1 MTKERVMT
9 EAISGGQQCGSRKR
23 QGAGLCSQPAGWGT
37 DHPGFGACKLHGGS
51 TTAGTKAA
59 AEAEGVYLL
68 GKFVGERKPVDDPF
82 AELRRIGALA
92 LAWMEAC
99 QDTIKDLKS
108 FRYEDAKGAEQ
119 LRSEIPMFERSMD
132 HAATLLATIAKL
144 GLDEREVAVNEAK
157 ATMMLRALEA
167 GLAENGITGPAAAA
181 VKQATGRHLKLVKS
195 A

>member
-1 MTKERVMT
+1 MTGVHVMTK
-9 EAISGGQQCGSRKR
+9 AISGGQQCGGRKR
-23 QGAGLCSQPAGWGT
+23 QGTGLCAKPAGWGT
-37 DHPGFGACKLHGGS
+37 NHPGFGSCKLHGGS
-51 TTAGTKAA
+51 TPNAAKAA

-144 GLDEREVAVNEAK
+144 GLDEREVAVSEAK

-167 GLAENGITGPAAAA
+167 GLAENGISGP
-181 VKQATGRHLKLVKS
+181 QATAVRQATSRHLRIVKE

>member
-1 MTKERVMT
+1 MTGVHAMTK
-9 EAISGGQQCGSRKR
+9 AISGGQQCGARKH
-23 QGAGLCSQPAGWGT
+23 QGAGLCAKPAGWGT
-37 DHPGFGACKLHGGS
+37 SHPGFGSCKLHGGS
-51 TTAGTKAA
+51 TPNAAKAA

-132 HAATLLATIAKL
+132 HAATLLATIAKPPCPK
-144 GLDEREVAVNEAK
+144 R
-157 ATMMLRALEA
+157 R
-167 GLAENGITGPAAAA
+167 P
-181 VKQATGRHLKLVKS
+181 R
-195 A
+195 